1 LAGLDSSD
9 ALVSTSIEQLPDN
22 VKQLTQFNSPRTN
35 TLPSNESNAERPV
48 LDDVVE
54 KWFSVLSFRERTVL
68 EHLYLITHQ
77 FSIGAIGRIISVPKQ
92 KAEQIHQAALAK
104 LVEAASLDPPLLELI
119 EFVHNADRP
128 NADPQ
133 IEIELSSQFRIHKID
148 PLSVIQLVSVLPIS
162 VKTTISK
169 DVNVSTSDYEMSA
182 ANYPKDVSH
191 GKPFEASRHA
201 YPWEANLAAWTTC
214 NASIEIEVLDLSL
227 RSYNALRR
235 AGIDTVA
242 QVVSLLPNHIWN
254 VKNIGQ
260 KTVEEI
266 RKQVHQYISN
276 NPIPPESQE
285 TQFDENIQVVSKTT
299 SLIQEPHTNQEPS
312 GKQPSPLIND
322 KTPIQELSF
331 TRRTLNLLLR
341 AGIKTIGQ
349 LVVLS
354 YEQLLEIRGAGEK
367 TLQEVE
373 NRLSAY
379 STEFVPYSQ
388 RDREESLYNS
398 AVSASLHDIA
408 VSKQSDFE
416 QHTTPMPLSFILKS
430 SLLEELSTA
439 PLGKIGIAR
448 LGLSK
453 REVRTL
459 QNSGIDSIRELI
471 EGPQK
476 LSQYGNIVLQLRRYL
491 QWLSEQN
498 ETIWLEEAAGM
509 GISPLH
515 QSDLAATTLEALF
528 DQWLNTLTN
537 RAKRI
542 LSWRFGLEEEHL
554 TLQEIGERIDVTRER
569 VRQIEKKALRTL
581 QDRFGHWK
589 NKQLLPFLTFLHQ
602 LFLDHGGLLSQS
614 EIIELLERE
623 DVVRLGNI
631 NPLGAFLLICEIDE
645 QFSFYKSEEFAALS
659 TYSFAALSTYS
670 VDTISQVQ
678 GRYKDILS
686 KRLTGISRLT
696 LLKDFRKS
704 SVYQELESILPE
716 EFFQACL
723 RVHPEIER
731 LKSGLYSLSK
741 ASSKRLGAI
750 VTAMREL
757 GEPAHYS
764 VIAEKTNALLPAE
777 EQFTERALHA
787 KLGQHPDVF
796 VWTRLRGTYGLKEWG
811 LEQGLSYVDAIE
823 KILLEENRPLT
834 FEQVIQRLPKYRE
847 FFDEGSVI
855 ITLGTHEKFKSF
867 SNNTYGLSHWNTSKS
882 EFDFGDMFGEKL
894 AQRQLELDRR
904 NSNADID
911 TQSEVEKIR
920 RVGLDFFAS

>member
-659 TYSFAALSTYS
+659 TYS